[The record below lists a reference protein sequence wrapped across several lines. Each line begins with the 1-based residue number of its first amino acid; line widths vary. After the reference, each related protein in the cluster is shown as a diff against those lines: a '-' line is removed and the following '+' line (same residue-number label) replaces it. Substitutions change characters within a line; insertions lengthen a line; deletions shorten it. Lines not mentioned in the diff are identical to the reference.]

1 MMGVEK
7 IMSLWFLCSHKRTT
21 FPITLPERARK
32 SAGTHTTGTPHTYM
46 TCLDCGKEIPYSW
59 EQMRV
64 LPRRLAFPKHAAST
78 GASAAQ

>member
-1 MMGVEK
+1 
-7 IMSLWFLCSHKRTT
+7 MSLWFLCSHKHTT

-32 SAGTHTTGTPHTYM
+32 SAGAQAAARTPHTYM

-64 LPRRLAFPKHAAST
+64 LPRRLAFIK
-78 GASAAQ
+78 SAATETASVAH